1 MLSINPKMLA
11 RLDELEEDLTA
22 RRKRAIEEDWRGEV
36 EGLDLTLTF
45 LRGKR
50 EQARRF
56 ERTGPVTLGSANPL
70 APRCSNSQRTG
81 HRRSKNACVTA
92 ETTSPATRPVQDI

>member
-1 MLSINPKMLA
+1 MLSINSKVVA

-56 ERTGPVTLGSANPL
+56 ERTGPVTPDI
-70 APRCSNSQRTG
+70 
-81 HRRSKNACVTA
+81 
-92 ETTSPATRPVQDI
+92 PVVPHQKPQLTEG

>member
-1 MLSINPKMLA
+1 MAGGGCRWAGGRAGQPQ
-11 RLDELEEDLTA
+11 DLVA

-45 LRGKR
+45 LRSKR

-56 ERTGPVTLGSANPL
+56 ERTGPVTLD
-70 APRCSNSQRTG
+70 
-81 HRRSKNACVTA
+81 V
-92 ETTSPATRPVQDI
+92 PVVPHQKPQLTEG